1 MKITA
6 KNFEKRLKNNN
17 INYTKDGNNLTVGGS
32 LNLQGTNITSLP
44 DNLTVGGW
52 LDLRG
57 TNITSLPDNLTVGG
71 SLDLQGTNITSL
83 PDNLTVGGSLDLQG
97 INITSLP
104 DNLTVGGWL
113 NLQGTNIT
121 SLPDNLTVGGWLDLQ
136 GTNITSLPDNLTVGS
151 WLNLQGTNITSLPDN
166 LTVGGWLDLQG
177 TNIKYKKTKQPNKN
191 FMKDFYNEV
200 QTALNWQNGRYRK
213 IDGIFCEVITA
224 KGNILKT
231 KSQGKTAYIFFKND
245 VYAHGNT
252 VKQAYLDWLFKTSDR
267 DVSQYQ
273 GIDKDAEK
281 DFNYWVIAYRTITG
295 ACSFGT
301 NNYLENN
308 QDKYKDKMT
317 LQEVLT
323 ATEGQYGHNTFREF
337 FERT

>member
-1 MKITA
+1 MEITA
-6 KNFEKRLKNNN
+6 KNFEKYLQEIGK
-17 INYTKDGNNLTVGGS
+17 NYTKENDNLTVGDWLDLS
-32 LNLQGTNITSLP
+32 GTNITSLP
-44 DNLTVGGW
+44 DNLTVGGS

-71 SLDLQGTNITSL
+71 SLYLNGTNIEYKEPKR
-83 PDNLTVGGSLDLQG
+83 PD
-97 INITSLP
+97 
-104 DNLTVGGWL
+104 
-113 NLQGTNIT
+113 
-121 SLPDNLTVGGWLDLQ
+121 
-136 GTNITSLPDNLTVGS
+136 
-151 WLNLQGTNITSLPDN
+151 
-166 LTVGGWLDLQG
+166 
-177 TNIKYKKTKQPNKN
+177 KN

-200 QTALNWQNGRYRK
+200 QKALNWQNGRYRK
-213 IDGIFCEVITA
+213 IDGIFCEVLTS

-231 KSQGKTAYIFFKND
+231 KSQGKIAYIFFQDD

-273 GIDKDAEK
+273 GIDKTEERPLD
-281 DFNYWVIAYRTITG
+281 YWIIAYRTITG

-308 QDKYKDKMT
+308 EDKYKDKMT

-337 FERT
+337 FTRA